1 MTAVEIRVLG
11 PVSASADGVDLPLRK
26 PRLREVLGILVAA
39 HGRTVTTGALVED
52 LWDGVAPPGAVGA
65 VRTFVGEL
73 RRALEPER
81 APRTPSR
88 LVVTT
93 PTGYALH
100 LPEHAVDAWRV
111 GAVAAAARSSSP
123 AAAVPLLTDALAQWR
138 GDAYEE
144 LADRPWTHAE
154 RVRLAGLRADL
165 TERLADALLA
175 TGRAPDA
182 VALLDPHV
190 TAHPWRED
198 GWRLLATALHRAH
211 RPAEALDVLR
221 RGRRTFADDLG
232 LDPGPALVALE
243 QEILDRREQPWQ
255 DGGLSALDRRGARAR
270 LEASPAVLSSLAVSG
285 DLATVRAQRLAAVA
299 AAEQLDDPLLC
310 ARVIGGLE
318 APGVWTRSDD
328 DGLARAVVA
337 AATRTL
343 PRVAGSPHARARLL
357 ATIALEDRGTAAREA
372 QALEAE
378 QLARGLHD
386 DRLLCL
392 ALSGRSMQRF
402 SRTGLAGDRERI
414 GAELV
419 AVARRTESTTF
430 EICGRIVRMQALC
443 ALDRLDDAAAEADAV
458 DALAVAAERPLAS
471 TFTAWFRHTFAGGPE
486 PAAPDEMPGFA
497 RGIVALSRLTRALR
511 TGEDLGHA
519 LGDVPADPADG
530 CGPSDAF
537 GPYVPWVRPLLLARG
552 GHRDEARRAL
562 GAVPEPPRDL
572 LLEVAWGLLAVTAHE
587 LDDTAV
593 AARAAVALG
602 PARDERAAGSG
613 AIDLGPVR
621 ALTV

>member
-1 MTAVEIRVLG
+1 MLG
-11 PVSASADGVDLPLRK
+11 PLTARAGRADLPL
-26 PRLREVLGILVAA
+26 PRPRVREVLGVLVAA
-39 HGRTVTTGALVED
+39 RGRTVATGTLVED
-52 LWDGVAPPGAVGA
+52 LWDGAAPAGAVGA

-73 RRALEPER
+73 RRALEPDR
-81 APRTPSR
+81 APRTPPR

-111 GAVAAAARSSSP
+111 GAVAAAARPSSP

-175 TGRAPDA
+175 TGSAPDA

-299 AAEQLDDPLLC
+299 AAEQLDDPLLS

>member
-1 MTAVEIRVLG
+1 MSAVEVRVLG
-11 PVSASADGVDLPLRK
+11 PVSAAVDGAALPLRK
-26 PRLREVLGILVAA
+26 PRVREVLGVLVAA
-39 HGRTVTTGALVED
+39 QGRSVATGALVED
-52 LWDGVAPPGAVGA
+52 LWDGAAPAGAVGA

-81 APRTPSR
+81 PPRTPS

-93 PTGYALH
+93 ATGYALH
-100 LPEHAVDAWRV
+100 LPEQAVDAWRV
-111 GAVAAAARSSSP
+111 GEAAPDARGAAPAVAVP
-123 AAAVPLLTDALAQWR
+123 ALTGALAQWR

-144 LADRPWTHAE
+144 FADRPWAHPE
-154 RVRLAGLRADL
+154 RVRLAALRADL
-165 TERLADALLA
+165 VERLADALLA
-175 TGRAPDA
+175 SGRAPEA

-190 TAHPWRED
+190 TAHPWREE
-198 GWRLLATALHRAH
+198 GWRLLATALHRAD

-243 QEILDRREQPWQ
+243 QEILHRRTHTWR
-255 DGGLSALDRRGARAR
+255 DGGLSALDRRGTRAR
-270 LEASPAVLSSLAVSG
+270 LEASAAVLTSLAVSG
-285 DLATVRAQRLAAVA
+285 DLTTVRAQRLAAVT
-299 AAEQLDDPLLC
+299 AAEQLDDPLLS

-357 ATIALEDRGTAAREA
+357 ATVALEDRGTAARETHA
-372 QALEAE
+372 REAE
-378 QLARGLHD
+378 RLARDLHD

-392 ALSGRSMQRF
+392 ALGGRYMQRF
-402 SRTGLAGDRERI
+402 TRTGLAGDRERI

-419 AVARRTESTTF
+419 ATARRAESTTF

-458 DALAVAAERPLAS
+458 DALAAAAERPLAS
-471 TFTAWFRHTFAGGPE
+471 TFTAWFRHTFADAPE
-486 PAAPDEMPGFA
+486 PVAPDEMPGFS

-511 TGEDLGHA
+511 AGDDLPDGDLG
-519 LGDVPADPADG
+519 
-530 CGPSDAF
+530 
-537 GPYVPWVRPLLLARG
+537 PYEPWVRPLLLARG

-562 GAVPEPPRDL
+562 ASAPPPPHDL
-572 LLEVAWGLLAVTAHE
+572 LLEVTWTLLLT
-587 LDDTAV
+587 
-593 AARAAVALG
+593 AAREVDDAGTTARARVTLL
-602 PARDERAAGSG
+602 PAREELAAGSG
-613 AIDLGPVR
+613 VVDLGPVT
-621 ALTV
+621 ACLQP